1 MYNIIAVSF
10 GEIFLKGKNRGSF
23 EHKLIERIKY
33 AVKEFNDVDVYKDSG
48 KVFVETKHEDTMD
61 LIVEKI
67 RKVFGI
73 SVISPSIKTVK
84 DPELIIEKTIE
95 LFGSLLEKQNF
106 KTFKIKTNRSDKNFP
121 IKSMD
126 YNALV
131 GGKILEN
138 FSDVKVDVHNPDVE
152 IYIDIK
158 KNCYISSERIKT
170 LGGLPVGSTGK
181 ALLLLSGGIDSPVAG
196 YMIAKR
202 GVEISALY
210 FHTYPFTSERANEK
224 VKRLKEILEE
234 YCGKITLYSINIL
247 EVHKAIKEFCR
258 EEETTILARRF
269 MMRIAEKIALE
280 NNMDMLIT
288 GESLGQVASQTMKS
302 MTVIENAI
310 EMPILK
316 PLVGLD
322 KTEIIEIAKTIGTY
336 ETSILPYDD
345 CCSVFA
351 PKHPLISP
359 KLNSIKTSESNLNI
373 EELIEKAYSTLEIT
387 GHKKCYHSNRQ
398 I

>member
-1 MYNIIAVSF
+1 MYNVVAVSF

-23 EHKLIERIKY
+23 EHKLTEQIRY
-33 AVKEFNDVDVYKDSG
+33 ALKEYKDVSIYKELG
-48 KVFVETKHEDTMD
+48 KVFIETKHIDDMD
-61 LIVEKI
+61 GIINKVK
-67 RKVFGI
+67 KVFGI
-73 SVISPSIKTVK
+73 VVISPSIKVEK
-84 DPELIIEKTIE
+84 NPEIIMKKAIE
-95 LFGSLLEKQNF
+95 LFGYLKEKQNI
-106 KTFKIKTNRSDKNFP
+106 KTFKINTKRGDKTFP

-126 YNALV
+126 FSALA
-131 GGKILEN
+131 GGEILDA
-138 FSDVKVDVHNPDVE
+138 FPDVTVDVHNPDIE
-152 IYIDIK
+152 ILIDIK
-158 KNCYISSERIKT
+158 KNCYISSERIT
-170 LGGLPVGSTGK
+170 TVGGMPIGSCGK

-234 YCGKITLYSINIL
+234 YCSKIKLYSVNLL
-247 EVHKAIKEFCR
+247 EVHKAIKEHCR

-269 MMRIAEKIALE
+269 MMRIAEKLAKE
-280 NNMDMLIT
+280 NGIEMLIT

-302 MTVIENAI
+302 MIVIENSI

-316 PLVGLD
+316 PVIGMD
-322 KTEIIEIAKTIGTY
+322 KTEIIDRAKEIGTY

-351 PKHPLISP
+351 PTHPLINP
-359 KLNSIKTSESNLNI
+359 KLDSILISEEKLNV
-373 EELIEKAYSTLEIT
+373 EELINKVYSTLEI
-387 GHKKCYHSNRQ
+387 

>member
-1 MYNIIAVSF
+1 MYNILAVSF
-10 GEIFLKGKNRGSF
+10 GEIYLKGKNRGVF
-23 EHKLIERIKY
+23 EHKFMEQIKY
-33 AVKEFNDVDVYKDSG
+33 AVKEFEGVHVYKDSG
-48 KVFVETKHEDTMD
+48 KVFVETDNTDEMD
-61 LIVEKI
+61 SIIEKV
-67 RKVFGI
+67 RKVFGS
-73 SVISPSIKTVK
+73 SVISPSIKTLK
-84 DPELIIEKTIE
+84 DPEVIIDKTKE
-95 LFGSLLEKQNF
+95 LFKYLLTKKDI
-106 KTFKIKTNRSDKNFP
+106 KTFKIKTKRSDKSFP

-126 YNALV
+126 FSAYV
-131 GGKILEN
+131 GGKILQE
-138 FSDVKVDVHNPDVE
+138 FSGITVDVHNPDVE

-158 KNCYISSERIKT
+158 RDCYISSERIRT
-170 LGGLPVGSTGK
+170 LGGLPVGSNGR

-202 GVEISALY
+202 GVEINALY

-224 VKRLKEILEE
+224 VKKLKEILEE
-234 YCGKITLYSINIL
+234 YCGKINLYSMNML
-247 EVHKAIKEFCR
+247 EVHKAIREFCR

-269 MMRIAEKIALE
+269 MMRLAERIALE

-302 MTVIENAI
+302 MAVIEDAI
-310 EMPILK
+310 HMPILK

-322 KTEIIEIAKTIGTY
+322 KAEIIEIAREIGTY

-351 PKHPLISP
+351 PERPLTNP
-359 KLNSIKTSESNLNI
+359 KLSAIKKSESNLNI
-373 EELIEKAYSTLEIT
+373 EELVEKVYSTLEI
-387 GHKKCYHSNRQ
+387 